1 MLRPME
7 FWVGNARTV
16 WVDLLIR
23 NSWDFS
29 VANEALSLYQDH
41 ERTSKMDYQIWS
53 DILPVAGRESNKVRS
68 HWSNR
73 SSAPESRHG
82 RVDVHVGRRDRFG
95 IVLNEQTSTESSWNL
110 DRLTKRCSRQAAR
123 NGDRNLQQFVSRG
136 LRLNVE
142 PDCQYCGETGSH
154 DLGI

>member
-53 DILPVAGRESNKVRS
+53 AIYPSLGASLIKLGRIGATEARRQKVATGELTFMWADAIASALYSTNKR
-68 HWSNR
+68 
-73 SSAPESRHG
+73 A
-82 RVDVHVGRRDRFG
+82 
-95 IVLNEQTSTESSWNL
+95 L
-110 DRLTKRCSRQAAR
+110 KAA
-123 NGDRNLQQFVSRG
+123 G
-136 LRLNVE
+136 
-142 PDCQYCGETGSH
+142 TWTA
-154 DLGI
+154 